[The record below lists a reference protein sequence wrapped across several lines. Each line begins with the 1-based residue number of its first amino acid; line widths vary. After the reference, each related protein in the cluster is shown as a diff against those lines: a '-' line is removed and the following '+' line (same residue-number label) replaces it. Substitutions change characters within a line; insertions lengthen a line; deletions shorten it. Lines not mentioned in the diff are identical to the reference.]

1 MFARPTWAEIDL
13 SALIHNY
20 QLIKN
25 LVKPKKIIPVIKAD
39 AYGHGA
45 INVMQALIAEGVDYF
60 AVSLLEEAIE
70 LREVNQGV
78 GIMMLGPILPDQF
91 EQCSKYKIDI
101 TIYDEVIAQDIL
113 AYHSPLNVH
122 LKIDSGMHRYGI
134 ESLDFI
140 NQWLH
145 EITKTPHQFL
155 GIYSHFAT
163 ANEQDKHF
171 HLQVERSLK
180 TIQSLKELP
189 RMIHLSNS
197 AASIHYETNFSMT
210 THVRLGI
217 SLYGL
222 SLDEDKMGLRP
233 VMSFKT
239 KVISIKT
246 LKAGESLGYGATY
259 TADKDER
266 IAILPVG
273 YADGFIRRNKG
284 GYVEIKQHKYKLV
297 GIICMDAC
305 FVRVDESVELGDIVT
320 LFGGLISTDDV
331 AKRLS
336 TINYEVITNISKRV
350 PRIYTKGGML

>member
-20 QLIKN
+20 HLIKD

-45 INVMQALIAEGVDYF
+45 IKVMETLIVEGVDYF
-60 AVSLLEEAIE
+60 AVSLLEEALE
-70 LREVNQGV
+70 LREINREV
-78 GIMMLGPILPDQF
+78 GIMMLGPILADQF
-91 EQCSKYKIDI
+91 ELCHQNHIDI
-101 TIYDEVIAQDIL
+101 TIYDEAIANNLLTFDK
-113 AYHSPLNVH
+113 P
-122 LKIDSGMHRYGI
+122 LKIHIKINSGMHRYGI
-134 ESLDFI
+134 ESNHFVAHFI
-140 NQWLH
+140 QQLS
-145 EITKTPHQFL
+145 KTPHEFL

-163 ANEQDKHF
+163 ANEQDDHF
-171 HLQVERSLK
+171 HRQVKRSLDM
-180 TIQSLKELP
+180 IQSLPFLP
-189 RMIHLSNS
+189 KMIHLSNS
-197 AASIHYETNFSMT
+197 ASSVHYEKNFDMT

-222 SLDEDKMGLRP
+222 SLNEDKMGLHP
-233 VMSFKT
+233 VMSLKT
-239 KVISIKT
+239 KVITIRT

-259 TADKDER
+259 TPDKDER
-266 IAILPVG
+266 IAILPIG
-273 YADGFIRRNKG
+273 YADGFIRKNKG
-284 GYVEIKQHKYKLV
+284 GYVEIHQHKYKLV

-305 FVRVDESVELGDIVT
+305 FVRVDDTVQVDDIVT